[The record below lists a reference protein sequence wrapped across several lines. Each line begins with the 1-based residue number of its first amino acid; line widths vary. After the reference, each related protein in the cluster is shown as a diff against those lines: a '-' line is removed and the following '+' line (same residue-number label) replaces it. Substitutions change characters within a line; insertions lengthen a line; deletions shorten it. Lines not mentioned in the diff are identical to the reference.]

1 MVMVMKIRMRN
12 EKKIRRFCKRN
23 IRVVR
28 HGLFE
33 GPRKWNK
40 KTWEVLMMRRKKDEK
55 RTWDEEKGER
65 KRR

>member
-1 MVMVMKIRMRN
+1 MK
-12 EKKIRRFCKRN
+12 KRRFCKRN
-23 IRVVR
+23 IQVVR

-65 KRR
+65 KRI

>member
-1 MVMVMKIRMRN
+1 MK
-12 EKKIRRFCKRN
+12 KRRFCKRN
-23 IRVVR
+23 IQVVR

-33 GPRKWNK
+33 GPKKWNK
-40 KTWEVLMMRRKKDEK
+40 NSWEVLMMRRKKDEK

>member
-1 MVMVMKIRMRN
+1 MAMKIRMRN
-12 EKKIRRFCKRN
+12 EKKRSGCFVKETVI
-23 IRVVR
+23 R

-40 KTWEVLMMRRKKDEK
+40 KTWKVLMMRRKKDEK